1 MFANV
6 PPTPVTVPPLAE
18 AMLAP
23 PIVNWLATLSATKVF
38 VPAPPSMEPDKV
50 PPFRVKVS
58 F

>member
-18 AMLAP
+18 A
-23 PIVNWLATLSATKVF
+23 IVNWLATLSATKVF

-50 PPFRVKVS
+50 PPLRVKVS